1 VTLTP
6 PEIDSLLRGAAAS
19 GVVLGKSAVEDLERY
34 VDELRRWLPR
44 MNLVS
49 RGDTASLVGRHIV
62 DSLAAAPLLEPT
74 PTDAIIA
81 DIGSGAGLPG
91 VPLAV
96 ALAPRRFVL
105 VEPRR
110 KRASFLRAVGRSLE
124 GAHLE
129 VREARVEELGASDLR
144 GRLAAAVTRAS
155 LPTSVFLQ
163 GVHPLLAPGGL
174 AVAYRGQGAGS
185 EPDSPGF
192 GSPEVLRHPTAPTA
206 HLVHWRRSTGS

>member
-1 VTLTP
+1 VALSHR
-6 PEIDSLLRGAAAS
+6 EIDSLLRGAAAS
-19 GVVLGKSAVEDLERY
+19 GVTLAEAAVEDLERY

-44 MNLVS
+44 MSLVS
-49 RGDTASLVGRHIV
+49 RGDAAALVERHVV

-74 PTDAIIA
+74 PTDAILA

-110 KRASFLRAVGRSLE
+110 KRASFLRAVGRSLKE
-124 GAHLE
+124 AHLE
-129 VREARVEELGASDLR
+129 VREARVEELAGSDLR
-144 GRLAAAVTRAS
+144 GRVAAAVTRAS
-155 LPTSVFLQ
+155 LPGSVFLE
-163 GVHPLLAPGGL
+163 GVRPLLAPGGL

-192 GSPEVLRHPTAPTA
+192 GSPEVLRHPTAPSA
-206 HLVHWRRSTGS
+206 HLVCWRRSTGS